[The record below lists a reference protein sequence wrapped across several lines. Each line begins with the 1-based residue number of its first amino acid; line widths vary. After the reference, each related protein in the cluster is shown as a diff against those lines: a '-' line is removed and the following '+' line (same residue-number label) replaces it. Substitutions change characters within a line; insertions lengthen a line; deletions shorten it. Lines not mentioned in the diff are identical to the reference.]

1 MSTSLRESLI
11 TRAPALQSPSFRLLW
26 IGQLVSMVGSQ
37 MQLVAIDWHIYHLL
51 QGQTQTVT
59 FAGQTFDLNLAAL
72 GLGGLGLSRVIPI
85 VILAMMGGVIADSK
99 ERRKVLLVTQSILA
113 IIALVLAATTLVDYV
128 NIGLIY
134 LLSAATAGTTAFD
147 NPARQSLIPN
157 LVPRQ
162 HLTNA
167 VSLNTL
173 MWQIGTIVG
182 PAIAG
187 VMLVNFNIGWIYVVN
202 AISFSAV
209 LYALFMM
216 PRYGYKEQAIP
227 MQTNMGFSSFLE
239 GWRFV
244 RSSRI
249 IWGTM
254 LLDFFATFFSSARS
268 MLPIVAAE
276 VLKTNEAGYGILAT
290 AQSVGAVIAGTI
302 TSLRGDIQ
310 RQGYVLLMS
319 VAVYGVAT
327 ALFGMSTWFW
337 LSYFL
342 FALTGAG
349 DTVSTVIRG
358 TVRQLLTPD
367 HLRGRMVS
375 VNMIFFMGGPQLGE
389 LEAGVVAAFFGAPVA
404 IVTGGIATVLMTI
417 WVAWKY
423 PRLREYRADNEGAVP
438 STAPA

>member
-1 MSTSLRESLI
+1 MSTSLRETLL
-11 TRAPALQSPSFRLLW
+11 TRAPALQNPAFRLLW
-26 IGQLVSMVGSQ
+26 FGQLVSVVGSQ
-37 MQLVAIDWHIYHLL
+37 MQLVAIDWHIYNLL
-51 QGQTQTVT
+51 QGQTYAISL
-59 FAGQTFDLNLAAL
+59 AGQSFDLNLAAL

-113 IIALVLAATTLVDYV
+113 VIALILATTTLVNYV
-128 NIGLIY
+128 NILLIY

-147 NPARQSLIPN
+147 NPARQSLVPN
-157 LVPRQ
+157 LVPRH

-173 MWQIGTIVG
+173 LFQIGTIVG
-182 PAIAG
+182 PAVAG
-187 VMLVNFNIGWIYVVN
+187 VMLANFNIGWIYIVN

-209 LYALFMM
+209 LFALSQM
-216 PRYGYKEQAIP
+216 PRYGYKEQVIT
-227 MQTNMGFSSFLE
+227 MQTTMGFDSFLE

-276 VLKTNEAGYGILAT
+276 VLKTNGAGYGILAT

-302 TSLRGDIQ
+302 ASLRGDIQ
-310 RQGYVLLMS
+310 RQGYVLLIS
-319 VAVYGVAT
+319 VGVYGVAT

-358 TVRQLLTPD
+358 TIRQLLTPD

-389 LEAGVVAAFFGAPVA
+389 LEAGVVAAIFGAPVA
-404 IVTGGIATVLMTI
+404 IITGGIATVIMTA

-423 PRLREYRADNEGAVP
+423 PRLREYRSESEVAVATTP
-438 STAPA
+438 

>member
-1 MSTSLRESLI
+1 MSTSLRETLL
-11 TRAPALQSPSFRLLW
+11 TRAPALQNPAFRLLW
-26 IGQLVSMVGSQ
+26 FGQLVSVVGSQ
-37 MQLVAIDWHIYHLL
+37 MQLVAIDWHIYNLL
-51 QGQTQTVT
+51 QGQTYAISL
-59 FAGQTFDLNLAAL
+59 AGQSFDLNLAAL

-113 IIALVLAATTLVDYV
+113 VIALILATTTLVNYV
-128 NIGLIY
+128 NILLIY

-147 NPARQSLIPN
+147 NPARQSLVPN
-157 LVPRQ
+157 LVPRH

-173 MWQIGTIVG
+173 LFQIGTIVG
-182 PAIAG
+182 PAVAG
-187 VMLVNFNIGWIYVVN
+187 VMLANFNIGWIYIVN

-209 LYALFMM
+209 LFALSQM
-216 PRYGYKEQAIP
+216 PRYGYKEQVIT
-227 MQTNMGFSSFLE
+227 MQTTMGFDSFLE

-276 VLKTNEAGYGILAT
+276 VLKTDGAGYGILAT

-302 TSLRGDIQ
+302 ASLRGDIQ
-310 RQGYVLLMS
+310 RQGYVLLIS
-319 VAVYGVAT
+319 VGVYGVAT

-358 TVRQLLTPD
+358 TIRQLLTPD

-389 LEAGVVAAFFGAPVA
+389 LEAGVVAAIFGAPVA
-404 IVTGGIATVLMTI
+404 IITGGIATVIMTA

-423 PRLREYRADNEGAVP
+423 PRLREYRSESEVAVATTP
-438 STAPA
+438 

>member
-1 MSTSLRESLI
+1 MSFQTSLYN
-11 TRAPALQSPSFRLLW
+11 RAPALQSPTFRLLW
-26 IGQLVSMVGSQ
+26 VGQLLSIVGSQ

-51 QGQTQTVT
+51 QGSFQTVT
-59 FAGQTFDLNLAAL
+59 LFGRSFDLNLAAL

-85 VILAMMGGVIADSK
+85 VILALMGGIVADSRD
-99 ERRKVLLVTQSILA
+99 RRRVLLVTQLILA
-113 IIALVLAATTLVDYV
+113 VIAIILALFTLTSYV
-128 NIGLIY
+128 NIAVIY
-134 LLSAATAGTTAFD
+134 VLSAATAGTTAFD
-147 NPARQSLIPN
+147 NPARQSLVPN
-157 LVPRQ
+157 LVPRK

-173 MWQIGTIVG
+173 LWQIGTIAG

-187 VMLVNFNIGWIYVVN
+187 VMLVNFNIGWIYVAN
-202 AISFSAV
+202 ALSFSAV
-209 LYALFMM
+209 LYALWIM
-216 PRYGYKEQAIP
+216 PRYGYKEQAIAP
-227 MQTNMGFSSFLE
+227 ISAGMGVSSMLE

-244 RSSRI
+244 RSTRV

-290 AQSVGAVIAGTI
+290 AQAVGAVIAGTI
-302 TSLRGDIQ
+302 TSLRGDIK
-310 RQGYVLLMS
+310 RQGYVLLVS
-319 VAVYGVAT
+319 VVIYGIAT
-327 ALFGMSTWFW
+327 ALFGISSWFW
-337 LSYFL
+337 ISYLL
-342 FALTGAG
+342 FALTGAA

-389 LEAGVVAAFFGAPVA
+389 LEAGVVAALFGAPFA
-404 IVTGGIATVLMTI
+404 IFTGGIATVFLTL
-417 WVAWKY
+417 WVAWKF
-423 PRLREYRADNEGAVP
+423 PRLREYQSAPQDVEIAVQ
-438 STAPA
+438 AH

>member
-1 MSTSLRESLI
+1 MSTSLRETLRLR
-11 TRAPALQSPSFRLLW
+11 TPALQSPSFRLLW
-26 IGQLVSMVGSQ
+26 IGQLVSMIGSQ

-51 QGQTQTVT
+51 QGQTFTT
-59 FAGQTFDLNLAAL
+59 IIFGQTYNLNLAAL

-85 VILAMMGGVIADSK
+85 VILAMLGGVIADSK

-113 IIALVLAATTLVDYV
+113 LIALVLATTTLINYV
-128 NIGLIY
+128 NILLIY

-147 NPARQSLIPN
+147 NPARQSLVPN

-182 PAIAG
+182 PALAG
-187 VMLVNFNIGWIYVVN
+187 IMLVNFNIGWIYIVN
-202 AISFSAV
+202 AVSFSAV
-209 LYALFMM
+209 LYALYIM

-227 MQTNMGFSSFLE
+227 LQTNMGFSSFLE
-239 GWRFV
+239 GWNFV

-290 AQSVGAVIAGTI
+290 AQSVGAVIAGLI

-310 RQGYVLLMS
+310 RQGYVLLVS
-319 VAVYGVAT
+319 VAIYGVAT
-327 ALFGMSTWFW
+327 ALFGWSTWFW

-342 FALTGAG
+342 FALTGAA

-404 IVTGGIATVLMTI
+404 IVTGGIATVVMTL

-423 PRLREYRADNEGAVP
+423 PRLREYRAESEVP
-438 STAPA
+438 IPNRVP

>member
-1 MSTSLRESLI
+1 
-11 TRAPALQSPSFRLLW
+11 
-26 IGQLVSMVGSQ
+26 
-37 MQLVAIDWHIYHLL
+37 
-51 QGQTQTVT
+51 
-59 FAGQTFDLNLAAL
+59 
-72 GLGGLGLSRVIPI
+72 VIPI
-85 VILAMMGGVIADSK
+85 VILALMGGVIADSK
-99 ERRKVLLVTQSILA
+99 DRRAVMLVTQSVLALIALTLA
-113 IIALVLAATTLVDYV
+113 ITTLSNYV
-128 NIGLIY
+128 NILLIY
-134 LLSAATAGTTAFD
+134 LLSAVTAGTTAFD

-167 VSLNTL
+167 ISLNTL
-173 MWQIGTIVG
+173 LWQIGTIVG

-187 VMLVNFNIGWIYVVN
+187 VMLVNFNIGWIYIINVV
-202 AISFSAV
+202 SFSAV
-209 LYALFMM
+209 LFALYVM
-216 PRYGYKEQAIP
+216 PRYGYKRTTVP
-227 MQTNMGFSSFLE
+227 LQTNMGVDSLLE

-276 VLKTNEAGYGILAT
+276 VLRTNEAGYGILAT
-290 AQSVGAVIAGTI
+290 AQAVGAVIAGLI

-310 RQGYVLLMS
+310 RQGYVLFIS
-319 VAVYGVAT
+319 VAVYGVTT
-327 ALFGMSTWFW
+327 ALFGVSTWFW
-337 LSYFL
+337 LSYLL
-342 FALTGAG
+342 FALTGAA

-389 LEAGVVAAFFGAPVA
+389 LEAGVVAALFGAPFA
-404 IVTGGIATVLMTI
+404 IVSGGIATVLLTA

-423 PRLREYRADNEGAVP
+423 PRLRNYRSNEEEVP
-438 STAPA
+438 VAASP

>member
-1 MSTSLRESLI
+1 MITSLRETLLS
-11 TRAPALQSPSFRLLW
+11 RAPALQTPAFRLLW
-26 IGQLVSMVGSQ
+26 FGQLVSVVGSQ

-51 QGQTQTVT
+51 QGQTYGISLL
-59 FAGQTFDLNLAAL
+59 GQSFDLNLAAL

-85 VILAMMGGVIADSK
+85 VVLAMMGGVIADSK
-99 ERRKVLLVTQSILA
+99 ERRKVLLVTQSILT
-113 IIALVLAATTLVDYV
+113 IIALILATTTLINYV
-128 NIGLIY
+128 NILLIY
-134 LLSAATAGTTAFD
+134 LLSAATAGTAAFD
-147 NPARQSLIPN
+147 NPARQSLVPN
-157 LVPRQ
+157 LVPRR

-173 MWQIGTIVG
+173 LFQIGTIVG
-182 PAIAG
+182 PAVAG
-187 VMLVNFNIGWIYVVN
+187 VMLVNFDIGWIYIIN
-202 AISFSAV
+202 AVSFSAV
-209 LYALFMM
+209 LYALYRM
-216 PRYGYKEQAIP
+216 PKYGYQEQVIP
-227 MQTNMGFSSFLE
+227 MQTNMGVGSFLE

-276 VLKTNEAGYGILAT
+276 VLNTNEAGYGILAT

-310 RQGYVLLMS
+310 RQGYVLLIS

-389 LEAGVVAAFFGAPVA
+389 LEAGVVAALFGAPFA
-404 IVTGGIATVLMTI
+404 IVTGGIATVVMTL

-423 PRLREYRADNEGAVP
+423 PRLREYRSESEVTVA
-438 STAPA
+438 TAPS